1 MNIYIAEY
9 DFNRPLQK
17 TITIP
22 TNTTYN
28 IGIGAIR
35 NGSILQLGK
44 DDVKLNIGDVEI
56 AATGTYNG
64 YVTFDRSLGRTPET
78 VSAKVKILGTSFD
91 LMIVG
96 KYSTKGEIGGAGGS
110 GDDVTRSEFDA
121 FVQKTDESIG
131 SLNQSTI
138 DNKNLI
144 NQVDGELET
153 LNSNVSQMYTNDE
166 IDNKINQFAA
176 HYLTKR
182 TGSEGSYSYPQFATY
197 ADLSNAIQTHT
208 AENPQ
213 FFYGDEG
220 HTPDKNDYCVVLS
233 DETHDNTT
241 TRYSFVGD
249 WPDGKFRYQYTI
261 NESPL
266 TEEQWKAINSGITS
280 EKLQSIESAVATIP
294 TQTRTFHVEYEDGG
308 VEDLEV
314 VVK

>member
-9 DFNRPLQK
+9 DFNKPVQK

-22 TNTTYN
+22 TNTNYK

-35 NGSILQLGK
+35 NGTILQLGK
-44 DDVKLNIGDVEI
+44 DDVKINIGDTEI
-56 AATGTYNG
+56 SATGTYNG

-96 KYSTKGEIGGAGGS
+96 KYSTKGEMGGEGGS
-110 GDDVTRSEFDA
+110 GGDVTRDEFDA
-121 FVQKTDESIG
+121 FVQKTDGSIE
-131 SLNQSTI
+131 SLNQSI
-138 DNKNLI
+138 LDNKNLI

-153 LNSNVSQMYTNDE
+153 LKGNVSQMYTNDE

-197 ADLSNAIQTHT
+197 ADLANAIQTHT

-249 WPDGKFRYQYTI
+249 WPDGRFRYQYTI

-294 TQTRTFHVEYEDGG
+294 TQTHTFHVEYEDGG
-308 VEDLEV
+308 TEDFEV

>member
-9 DFNRPLQK
+9 DFNKPVQK

-22 TNTTYN
+22 TNTTYK
-28 IGIGAIR
+28 IGIGATR
-35 NGSILQLGK
+35 NGSMLQLGK
-44 DDVKLNIGDVEI
+44 DDVKINIGDTEI
-56 AATGTYNG
+56 SATGTYNG

-96 KYSTKGEIGGAGGS
+96 KYSTKGEMGGEGGS
-110 GDDVTRSEFDA
+110 GDDVTREEFDA
-121 FVQKTDESIG
+121 FVQKTDESVA
-131 SLNQSTI
+131 SLNQSNL

-153 LNSNVSQMYTNDE
+153 LKGNVSQMYTNTE
-166 IDNKINQFAA
+166 IDDKINQFAA

-197 ADLSNAIQTHT
+197 ADLANAIQTHT
-208 AENPQ
+208 VENPQ

-233 DETHDNTT
+233 DETHDSAT

-249 WPDGKFRYQYTI
+249 WPDGTFRYQYTI

-294 TQTRTFHVEYEDGG
+294 TQTHTFHVEYEDGS
-308 VEDLEV
+308 VEDFQV